1 MKDNKAWEWLDK
13 NQLSYDI
20 WDKKY
25 RYNNETFDQ
34 WLDRVSGGNNELRRL
49 IESKKFLFGGRAL
62 ANRGTN
68 KKGSMFNC
76 YSSGYAPDNIEGL
89 MQLNTNL
96 ALTYKAQGGQG
107 LSLTK
112 VRPKDT
118 PIGNEFTSDGIVPF
132 MEMFNTT
139 TSSISQGGAR
149 KGALMMSI
157 DIRHKEAPTFITI
170 KTNEDK
176 ITKANLSLEI
186 DDEFMAA
193 VKKYYDSGET
203 VVLHESRE
211 YNGHIVE
218 YDIVPIALYKLMI
231 KTVYDWGE
239 PGCIFTNRFRNYNL
253 MEFDTD
259 YEIATCNPCLTG
271 DTIIAVADGRNG
283 VAIKDLCNTVFPVY
297 SARYPKNK
305 NKNVKGDNWVAEIKN
320 AKAFKTGTKHVIT
333 IQLSDGS
340 EFRCTPDHKL
350 ALANGTYKEAKDCKG
365 EQLAKFF
372 TFSNKNTKKSYRH
385 INSITYNKQYRLIA
399 EYFNLLE
406 ENNHTIHHIDGDS
419 TNDLPDNLSSI
430 SFENHMK
437 DVGECRKKDNPISR
451 DINYNFNQGLRNV
464 NANAKRYNWSE
475 ERIKQEKEKYIETH
489 QHLYVEKIDKNCYL
503 NQPVTVV
510 NVLDNNEIEDVYD
523 LTVEDNHNFYIINNF
538 DDEKYLN
545 CSGVLVHNCGEQ
557 PLPKNFSCNLGS
569 LNLSEFVAYPYTR
582 NAYFDWDKF
591 DNAIDIA
598 VEALDTIIDENL
610 DRHALKEQ
618 SENSK
623 NYRNIGLG
631 VMGYANMLFKLGLTY
646 GSKEA
651 IQFTTGLF
659 RNMMHEALLVDTDL
673 AIDKGAF
680 PLCKPDKIAKSKLIN
695 KILPPSDIE
704 PIKEYGLRN
713 CSLISIA
720 PTGSIATMLGVSGG
734 CEPEFALSYTRKT
747 ENLNESYDVFCKSV
761 EEYWKLTDETMDK
774 GNIKSLPKY
783 FVTSKDINWKDRID
797 TQSAMQDYVDTA
809 ISSTINLPED
819 TSIEE
824 VEQIYLYAW
833 KKGLKGVTIYRSGCA
848 REGILIEESK
858 GQENNKTCN
867 ECLSYDNTN
876 NLPRGYVVDTSDD
889 LVGYKRKL
897 NTGCGSIHMEVYADE
912 LTGELQETFINIG
925 SSGGCERNLQLISRL
940 MSLALRAGVSVEN
953 IIDQCKSI
961 KPCLAYV
968 SRTNKKH
975 DTSKGSSC
983 PSAIGYALEDLY
995 DKIKERCFAD
1005 FDLED
1010 GYVEPL
1016 TISSPAI
1023 KEEDKIVKTGADG
1036 QMITKNSDC
1045 ICPECG
1051 EPLVFE
1057 GGCNQ
1062 CKACGLY
1069 SKCD

>member
-76 YSSGYAPDNIEGL
+76 YSSGYAPDDIEGL

-112 VRPKDT
+112 VRPKGT
-118 PIGNEFTSDGIVPF
+118 PIGDEFTSDGIVPF

-186 DDEFMAA
+186 DDKFMEA
-193 VKKYYDSGET
+193 VKKYYGSGEI

-218 YDIVPIALYKLMI
+218 YDVTPIELYKLMI

-253 MEFDTD
+253 MEFDND
-259 YEIATCNPCLTG
+259 YEIATCNP
-271 DTIIAVADGRNG
+271 
-283 VAIKDLCNTVFPVY
+283 
-297 SARYPKNK
+297 
-305 NKNVKGDNWVAEIKN
+305 
-320 AKAFKTGTKHVIT
+320 
-333 IQLSDGS
+333 
-340 EFRCTPDHKL
+340 
-350 ALANGTYKEAKDCKG
+350 
-365 EQLAKFF
+365 
-372 TFSNKNTKKSYRH
+372 
-385 INSITYNKQYRLIA
+385 
-399 EYFNLLE
+399 
-406 ENNHTIHHIDGDS
+406 
-419 TNDLPDNLSSI
+419 
-430 SFENHMK
+430 
-437 DVGECRKKDNPISR
+437 
-451 DINYNFNQGLRNV
+451 
-464 NANAKRYNWSE
+464 
-475 ERIKQEKEKYIETH
+475 
-489 QHLYVEKIDKNCYL
+489 
-503 NQPVTVV
+503 
-510 NVLDNNEIEDVYD
+510 
-523 LTVEDNHNFYIINNF
+523 
-538 DDEKYLN
+538 
-545 CSGVLVHNCGEQ
+545 CGEQ

-582 NAYFDWDKF
+582 NAYFDWNEF
-591 DNAIDIA
+591 YNAIDIA

-610 DRHALKEQ
+610 DRHALKER

-651 IQFTTGLF
+651 IQFTTVLF
-659 RNMMHEALLVDTDL
+659 RNMMHEALLVDIDL
-673 AIDKGAF
+673 AIDEGAF
-680 PLCKPDKIAKSKLIN
+680 PLCKPDKITKSKLIN
-695 KILPPSDIE
+695 KILSPSNIE
-704 PIKEYGLRN
+704 AIEEYGLRN

-761 EEYWKLTDETMDK
+761 EEYWELTDETIDK

-809 ISSTINLPED
+809 ISSTINLPEY
-819 TSIEE
+819 TSVEE

-833 KKGLKGVTIYRSGCA
+833 EKGLKGVTIYRSGCA
-848 REGILIEESK
+848 REGILIEESR
-858 GQENNKTCN
+858 GQENNKTIN
-867 ECLSYDNTN
+867 ECLSYGNPN

-925 SSGGCERNLQLISRL
+925 SSGGCERNYQFISRL
-940 MSLALRAGVSVEN
+940 ISTALRGGIPIEV
-953 IIDQCKSI
+953 IIDQAKSI
-961 KPCLAYV
+961 RPCTAYV
-968 SRTNKKH
+968 SRTKTKG
-975 DTSKGSSC
+975 DTSPGTSC
-983 PSAIGYALEDLY
+983 PVAIGLALQDLY
-995 DKIKERCFAD
+995 NKTKDSYAEDELEVTETKPIKQ
-1005 FDLED
+1005 
-1010 GYVEPL
+1010 
-1016 TISSPAI
+1016 I
-1023 KEEDKIVKTGADG
+1023 KQI
-1036 QMITKNSDC
+1036 KNA
-1045 ICPECG
+1045 CPECG
-1051 EPLVFE
+1051 EPLEYE
-1057 GGCNQ
+1057 GGCVV
-1062 CKACGLY
+1062 CKTCGF

>member
-76 YSSGYAPDNIEGL
+76 YSSGYAPDDIEGL

-112 VRPKDT
+112 IRPKGT

-186 DDEFMAA
+186 DDEFMKA
-193 VKKYYDSGET
+193 VDKYYSTGET

-231 KTVYDWGE
+231 NTVYDWGE

-259 YEIATCNPCLTG
+259 YEIATCNPC
-271 DTIIAVADGRNG
+271 
-283 VAIKDLCNTVFPVY
+283 
-297 SARYPKNK
+297 
-305 NKNVKGDNWVAEIKN
+305 
-320 AKAFKTGTKHVIT
+320 
-333 IQLSDGS
+333 
-340 EFRCTPDHKL
+340 
-350 ALANGTYKEAKDCKG
+350 
-365 EQLAKFF
+365 
-372 TFSNKNTKKSYRH
+372 
-385 INSITYNKQYRLIA
+385 
-399 EYFNLLE
+399 
-406 ENNHTIHHIDGDS
+406 
-419 TNDLPDNLSSI
+419 
-430 SFENHMK
+430 
-437 DVGECRKKDNPISR
+437 
-451 DINYNFNQGLRNV
+451 
-464 NANAKRYNWSE
+464 
-475 ERIKQEKEKYIETH
+475 
-489 QHLYVEKIDKNCYL
+489 
-503 NQPVTVV
+503 
-510 NVLDNNEIEDVYD
+510 
-523 LTVEDNHNFYIINNF
+523 
-538 DDEKYLN
+538 
-545 CSGVLVHNCGEQ
+545 GEQ

-582 NAYFDWDKF
+582 NAYFDWDEF
-591 DNAIDIA
+591 YNAIDIA

-659 RNMMHEALLVDTDL
+659 RNMMHEALLVDIDL

-704 PIKEYGLRN
+704 PIEEYGLRN

-761 EEYWKLTDETMDK
+761 EEYWKLTDEAIDK

-783 FVTSKDINWKDRID
+783 FVTSKDISWKDRID
-797 TQSAMQDYVDTA
+797 TQSVMQDYVDTA
-809 ISSTINLPED
+809 ISSTINLPKD
-819 TSIEE
+819 TPIEE

-833 KKGLKGVTIYRSGCA
+833 EKGLKGVTIYRSGCA

-858 GQENNKTCN
+858 GQENNKTNN
-867 ECLSYDNTN
+867 ECLSYDNSN

-889 LVGYKRKL
+889 LIGYKRKL

-925 SSGGCERNLQLISRL
+925 SSGGCERNYQFISRL
-940 MSLALRAGVSVEN
+940 ISTALRGGIPIEV
-953 IIDQCKSI
+953 IIDQAKSI
-961 KPCLAYV
+961 RPCTAYV
-968 SRTNKKH
+968 SRTKTKG
-975 DTSKGSSC
+975 DTSPGTSC
-983 PSAIGYALEDLY
+983 PYAIGLALQDLY
-995 DKIKERCFAD
+995 NKTKDSYAEDEFEVTETKSIKQ
-1005 FDLED
+1005 
-1010 GYVEPL
+1010 
-1016 TISSPAI
+1016 I
-1023 KEEDKIVKTGADG
+1023 KQI
-1036 QMITKNSDC
+1036 KND
-1045 ICPECG
+1045 CPECG
-1051 EPLVFE
+1051 EPLEHE
-1057 GGCNQ
+1057 GGCIV
-1062 CKACGLY
+1062 CKHCGF

>member
-25 RYNNETFDQ
+25 RYNNENFDQ

-76 YSSGYAPDNIEGL
+76 YSSGYAPDDIEGL

-112 VRPKDT
+112 VRPKGT
-118 PIGNEFTSDGIVPF
+118 PIGDEFTSDGIVPF

-193 VKKYYDSGET
+193 VKKYYDRGAI

-218 YDIVPIALYKLMI
+218 YDVTPIELYKLMI

-253 MEFDTD
+253 MEFDND
-259 YEIATCNPCLTG
+259 YEIATCNPC
-271 DTIIAVADGRNG
+271 
-283 VAIKDLCNTVFPVY
+283 
-297 SARYPKNK
+297 
-305 NKNVKGDNWVAEIKN
+305 
-320 AKAFKTGTKHVIT
+320 
-333 IQLSDGS
+333 
-340 EFRCTPDHKL
+340 
-350 ALANGTYKEAKDCKG
+350 
-365 EQLAKFF
+365 
-372 TFSNKNTKKSYRH
+372 
-385 INSITYNKQYRLIA
+385 
-399 EYFNLLE
+399 
-406 ENNHTIHHIDGDS
+406 
-419 TNDLPDNLSSI
+419 
-430 SFENHMK
+430 
-437 DVGECRKKDNPISR
+437 
-451 DINYNFNQGLRNV
+451 
-464 NANAKRYNWSE
+464 
-475 ERIKQEKEKYIETH
+475 
-489 QHLYVEKIDKNCYL
+489 
-503 NQPVTVV
+503 
-510 NVLDNNEIEDVYD
+510 
-523 LTVEDNHNFYIINNF
+523 
-538 DDEKYLN
+538 
-545 CSGVLVHNCGEQ
+545 GEQ
-557 PLPKNFSCNLGS
+557 PVPKNFSCNLGS

-582 NAYFDWDKF
+582 NAYFEWDEF
-591 DNAIDIA
+591 YNAIDIA

-623 NYRNIGLG
+623 NYINIGLG

-659 RNMMHEALLVDTDL
+659 RNMMHEALLVDIDL

-704 PIKEYGLRN
+704 PIEEYGLRN

-761 EEYWKLTDETMDK
+761 EEYWKLTDETIDK

-819 TSIEE
+819 TSIKE
-824 VEQIYLYAW
+824 VKQIYLYAW
-833 KKGLKGVTIYRSGCA
+833 EKGLKGITIYRSGCA

-858 GQENNKTCN
+858 GQENNKTSS
-867 ECLSYDNTN
+867 ECLSYNDPN

-925 SSGGCERNLQLISRL
+925 SSGGCERNYQFISRL
-940 MSLALRAGVSVEN
+940 ISTALRGGIPIEV
-953 IIDQCKSI
+953 IIDQAKSI
-961 KPCLAYV
+961 RPCTAYV
-968 SRTNKKH
+968 SRTKTKG
-975 DTSKGSSC
+975 DTSPGTSC
-983 PSAIGYALEDLY
+983 PYAIGLALQDLY
-995 DKIKERCFAD
+995 DKTKDSYAEDELEVAETKPIKQ
-1005 FDLED
+1005 
-1010 GYVEPL
+1010 
-1016 TISSPAI
+1016 I
-1023 KEEDKIVKTGADG
+1023 KSVKVNDK
-1036 QMITKNSDC
+1036 S

-1051 EPLVFE
+1051 STLQNS
-1057 GGCNQ
+1057 GGCVI
-1062 CKACGLY
+1062 CMGDETHPGCGW

>member
-76 YSSGYAPDNIEGL
+76 YSSGYAPDDIEGL

-112 VRPKDT
+112 IRPKGT

-186 DDEFMAA
+186 DDEFMKA
-193 VKKYYDSGET
+193 VDKYYSTGET

-211 YNGHIVE
+211 YNGHIIK
-218 YDIVPIALYKLMI
+218 YDVTPIELYKLMI
-231 KTVYDWGE
+231 KTVYNWGE
-239 PGCIFTNRFRNYNL
+239 PGCIFTNQFRNYNL
-253 MEFDTD
+253 MEFDND
-259 YEIATCNPCLTG
+259 YEIATCNP
-271 DTIIAVADGRNG
+271 
-283 VAIKDLCNTVFPVY
+283 
-297 SARYPKNK
+297 
-305 NKNVKGDNWVAEIKN
+305 
-320 AKAFKTGTKHVIT
+320 
-333 IQLSDGS
+333 
-340 EFRCTPDHKL
+340 
-350 ALANGTYKEAKDCKG
+350 
-365 EQLAKFF
+365 
-372 TFSNKNTKKSYRH
+372 
-385 INSITYNKQYRLIA
+385 
-399 EYFNLLE
+399 
-406 ENNHTIHHIDGDS
+406 
-419 TNDLPDNLSSI
+419 
-430 SFENHMK
+430 
-437 DVGECRKKDNPISR
+437 
-451 DINYNFNQGLRNV
+451 
-464 NANAKRYNWSE
+464 
-475 ERIKQEKEKYIETH
+475 
-489 QHLYVEKIDKNCYL
+489 
-503 NQPVTVV
+503 
-510 NVLDNNEIEDVYD
+510 
-523 LTVEDNHNFYIINNF
+523 
-538 DDEKYLN
+538 
-545 CSGVLVHNCGEQ
+545 CGEQ

-582 NAYFDWDKF
+582 NAYFDWNEF
-591 DNAIDIA
+591 YNAIDIA

-618 SENSK
+618 SKNSK

-651 IQFTTGLF
+651 IQFTTVLF
-659 RNMMHEALLVDTDL
+659 RNMMHEALLVDIDL
-673 AIDKGAF
+673 AIDEGAF

-695 KILPPSDIE
+695 KILSPSNIE
-704 PIKEYGLRN
+704 AIEEYGLRN

-761 EEYWKLTDETMDK
+761 EEYWKLTDETINK

-783 FVTSKDINWKDRID
+783 FITSKDINWKDRID
-797 TQSAMQDYVDTA
+797 TQSVMQDYVDTA

-819 TSIEE
+819 IPVEE

-833 KKGLKGVTIYRSGCA
+833 KKGLKGITIFRSGCSRGA
-848 REGILIEESK
+848 ILTEESK
-858 GQENNKTCN
+858 NKSSENTCKS
-867 ECLSYDNTN
+867 CDNTDT
-876 NLPRGYVVDTSDD
+876 LPRGYVVDTSDD

-925 SSGGCERNLQLISRL
+925 SSGGCERNYQFISRL
-940 MSLALRAGVSVEN
+940 ISTALRGGIPIEV
-953 IIDQCKSI
+953 IIDQAKSI
-961 KPCLAYV
+961 RPCTAYV
-968 SRTNKKH
+968 SRTKTKG
-975 DTSKGSSC
+975 DTSPGTSC
-983 PSAIGYALEDLY
+983 PYAIGLALQDLY
-995 DKIKERCFAD
+995 NKTKDSYAEDELEVTETKPVKQIKQ
-1005 FDLED
+1005 
-1010 GYVEPL
+1010 
-1016 TISSPAI
+1016 I
-1023 KEEDKIVKTGADG
+1023 KNA
-1036 QMITKNSDC
+1036 
-1045 ICPECG
+1045 CPECG
-1051 EPLVFE
+1051 EPLEHE
-1057 GGCNQ
+1057 GGCVV
-1062 CKACGLY
+1062 CKTCGF